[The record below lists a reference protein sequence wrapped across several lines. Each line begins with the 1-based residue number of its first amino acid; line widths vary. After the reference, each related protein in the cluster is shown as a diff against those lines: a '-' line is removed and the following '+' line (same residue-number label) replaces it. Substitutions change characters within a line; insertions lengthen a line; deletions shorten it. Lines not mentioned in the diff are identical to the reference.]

1 VKLGDAADNTW
12 DCMTCGIWF
21 DPSHPQVKIDMLKQT
36 CKVAAWYL
44 DEPNG
49 VTIKRVKELL
59 CDAIAL
65 ATE

>member
-1 VKLGDAADNTW
+1 
-12 DCMTCGIWF
+12 MTCGIWF